1 MANITFQCTEELIE
15 RYCDISGDRNPVHL
29 SEEKAAKVGLPAK
42 IAHGM
47 LSMAIGATILSPYI
61 PQDGF
66 ITDYRVKFFAPLF
79 VNDTLMIECSIVNET
94 CSGKQYR
101 IVGINEREER
111 IFKGTIELSTA
122 LT

>member
-29 SEEKAAKVGLPAK
+29 SEEKAAQAGLPSK

-47 LSMAIGATILSPYI
+47 LSMAIGSTILSPHI
-61 PQDGF
+61 PQDGL
-66 ITDYRVKFFAPLF
+66 ITDYRVKFSAPLF
-79 VNDTLMIECSIVNET
+79 VNDTLTIECTMLNET
-94 CSGKQYR
+94 SVSKQYR
-101 IVGINEREER
+101 IVGINERKER
-111 IFKGTIELSTA
+111 IFYGTIEMSTT